1 MSDNVGNLEQVAKRC
16 RELREIW
23 DVDLETLSS
32 DLSIDKNVIM
42 EYESGRHDIPISY
55 LTKLA
60 HRFNVEIVDLVSGGS
75 SKLKT
80 YSVCRHDKG
89 IRVERR
95 QEYEYEAL
103 VTNFS
108 HKKCEPFVVTVQPD
122 EDKPWYMNS
131 HDGHEFDYVLEGQMK
146 MMIEDQEVTLNT
158 GDSIYLDSQYMH
170 GLKAV
175 GTTAKFLA
183 VVLP

>member
-1 MSDNVGNLEQVAKRC
+1 MNDNVGNLQQVANRC

-23 DVDLETLSS
+23 DVDIDTLAS
-32 DLSIDKNVIM
+32 DLSIDKNVIAD
-42 EYESGRHDIPISY
+42 YESGTHDIPISY

-80 YSVCRHDKG
+80 YAVCRKDRG
-89 IRVERR
+89 ILVERHE
-95 QEYEYEAL
+95 EYEYEAL
-103 VTNFS
+103 LTNFS

-131 HDGHEFDYVLEGQMK
+131 HDGHEFDYVLEGTLK
-146 MMIEDQEVTLNT
+146 IMIEDQEVTLNT

-170 GLKAV
+170 ALKAV
-175 GTTAKFLA
+175 GKTAKFLA